1 MSALWPSDTELSKIK
16 RQLEHIY
23 SEQNQ
28 TVVSDPIQ
36 PTKPNIAHHRNI
48 LLHRVNGKW
57 EWECLIW
64 FTENSTFA
72 DVCIKGTTNF
82 NRKIAAVKNMDSVL
96 EKFGITK
103 KTKNKQLTNKN
114 KSV

>member
-72 DVCIKGTTNF
+72 DACIKGTNPF
-82 NRKIAAVKNMDSVL
+82 NRKVAAIKNMNSVL
-96 EKFGITK
+96 EKFGIPPQ
-103 KTKNKQLTNKN
+103 KNKKQTVDKQ
-114 KSV
+114 K